1 MLGPFWDHFWSLGLN
16 FGDLGLRGCKTP
28 VGHTCLAPILEP
40 FWRPFGLLLFF
51 RASLL
56 RVFRYFLGVLKKL
69 AKMTPKRVCPESLGR
84 VPVSTGAQFS
94 FLQPNRNRAPKRV
107 PKWSFWGAKVLTI
120 LLFRRPVDS
129 FWGPPFE
136 VLFGPCPE
144 TRAVPME
151 KLGLQLRLPEP
162 LLPLI

>member
-1 MLGPFWDHFWSLGLN
+1 MIQTYPNIIKTSSQNDPNIIQNGNSTL
-16 FGDLGLRGCKTP
+16 FGFVWVLI
-28 VGHTCLAPILEP
+28 V
-40 FWRPFGLLLFF
+40 LLFLF
-51 RASLL
+51 PLL
-56 RVFRYFLGVLKKL
+56 FGCTEKVSE
-69 AKMTPKRVCPESLGR
+69 MTPKRVCPESLGR